1 MASEA
6 SAPEIGAEASIEL
19 TVTPA
24 DTAARLGV
32 EPGEAY
38 PEVLATRTM
47 IGEMERAAAKLLRPH
62 LEPGQLS
69 VGVRVEVEPTAPT
82 PVGAV
87 VVTRAR

>member
-1 MASEA
+1 MGGPA
-6 SAPEIGAEASIEL
+6 IGAVAEVEL
-19 TVTPA
+19 VVAAT

-62 LEPGQLS
+62 LEPGQL
-69 VGVRVEVEPTAPT
+69 
-82 PVGAV
+82 
-87 VVTRAR
+87 